1 MIEGNILHSSNHKN
15 EQVDRQ
21 NVDLR
26 QIINGENLNIEQNL
40 YQEDNN
46 LEIMPDEQNMDMEV
60 EQQYHEPSN
69 MHNSISKM
77 MAGMN
82 LESHQF
88 EKSVALDQ
96 KILET
101 EENDDMDVDMQ
112 KSEISHDLIE
122 EPDAENDD
130 DWVEM
135 IKKPSTMLEKCIQS
149 TEKSI
154 HGILQDQSEE
164 KEHAYKTSLKSIL
177 KKSEGNINSKSSH
190 VLNRSEK
197 HGVQIV
203 TPENKDGLNVKAK
216 YTSDGVKI
224 FNPDEWNIRRFQIG
238 LPLSRGKFGH
248 VLLVREKQTKFLFVL
263 KMMFLSQLKK
273 NPKYMK
279 NFRREVEIHARLE
292 HPNILKMHGFF
303 KDAKKLYLILEF
315 CPDGELF
322 TLLQSQPQ
330 KRFTE
335 EVASNYI
342 QQMIHAL
349 IYLHSKDII
358 HRDIK
363 PENILVDGDTLKL
376 ADFGWSIY
384 TPKGN
389 RKTFCGTLDYLPPE
403 MVKNNSYDK
412 RVDVWSIG
420 VLAYEL

>member
-21 NVDLR
+21 DVNLK
-26 QIINGENLNIEQNL
+26 QIINGENLNIGQNL

-46 LEIMPDEQNMDMEV
+46 LEQLPDEQNMDMEV

-101 EENDDMDVDMQ
+101 EENDDMDVDIQ

-203 TPENKDGLNVKAK
+203 T
-216 YTSDGVKI
+216 
-224 FNPDEWNIRRFQIG
+224 
-238 LPLSRGKFGH
+238 
-248 VLLVREKQTKFLFVL
+248 
-263 KMMFLSQLKK
+263 
-273 NPKYMK
+273 
-279 NFRREVEIHARLE
+279 
-292 HPNILKMHGFF
+292 
-303 KDAKKLYLILEF
+303 
-315 CPDGELF
+315 
-322 TLLQSQPQ
+322 
-330 KRFTE
+330 
-335 EVASNYI
+335 
-342 QQMIHAL
+342 
-349 IYLHSKDII
+349 
-358 HRDIK
+358 
-363 PENILVDGDTLKL
+363 
-376 ADFGWSIY
+376 
-384 TPKGN
+384 
-389 RKTFCGTLDYLPPE
+389 
-403 MVKNNSYDK
+403 
-412 RVDVWSIG
+412 
-420 VLAYEL
+420 